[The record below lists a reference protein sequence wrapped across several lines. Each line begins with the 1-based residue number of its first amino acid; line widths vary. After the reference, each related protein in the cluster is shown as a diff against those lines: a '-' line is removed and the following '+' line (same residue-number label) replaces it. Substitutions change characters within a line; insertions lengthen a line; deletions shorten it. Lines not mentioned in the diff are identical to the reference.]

1 VDLLALLLPFRQA
14 CKSDSFHAVTTSS
27 NPERVRPGASP
38 ADGGDFGLRELMAIR
53 EVAHAFHTAKRP
65 EEFFQFALE
74 RVSPLVGAAFACVF
88 ALDDD
93 TQAMRLVAVH
103 NWPQRYA
110 KFLRQMRVRVGVGP
124 SGEAASERRAIEVPD
139 VFADPTLADWQE
151 IAMELGFRSFI
162 ALPLQTAES
171 VLGTVSFYFATT
183 NAIVAETR
191 FLTRL
196 VADQMAAAAE
206 KARLIESLRQTNQ
219 ALTASND
226 LLERQNADL
235 LEARRA
241 KDEFLANISHELRT
255 PLTAVIGYISVMQD
269 GLAGPIN
276 SEQRATLDVVRD
288 ASQELLGLIG
298 NLLELTALKRG
309 AIEVVTDEVDPREIL
324 RDAITGSA
332 RPRNGVRV
340 DTTMPAEMDSMQTDR
355 HSVTRALTALLDNAF
370 KFTREG
376 RVAASVNVVDDEVVF
391 VVEDTGVGIA
401 ADQCEAMFDEF
412 RQADNTLT
420 REFSGAGLGLALA
433 RHHARLVGGEISLT
447 STLGVGSTFRLTVP
461 LRRQGHKTE

>member
-1 VDLLALLLPFRQA
+1 M
-14 CKSDSFHAVTTSS
+14 TTSS
-27 NPERVRPGASP
+27 NPERARPGSSP
-38 ADGGDFGLRELMAIR
+38 TDGGDFGLRELMAIR

-88 ALDDD
+88 AIDDD
-93 TQAMRLVAVH
+93 AEPMRLVAVH

-110 KFLRQMRVRVGVGP
+110 KFLRQMRVRVGAGP

-139 VFADPTLADWQE
+139 VFADPSLADWQE

-171 VLGTVSFYFATT
+171 VVGTVSFYFATP

-206 KARLIESLRQTNQ
+206 KARLIDTLRQTNQ
-219 ALTASND
+219 ALQTSNE
-226 LLERQNADL
+226 LLERQNTDL

-276 SEQRATLDVVRD
+276 PEQRATLDVVRD

-309 AIEVVTDEVDPREIL
+309 AVEPVPDEIDPRDVL
-324 RDAITGSA
+324 RDAVQASTG
-332 RPRNGVRV
+332 PRDGVELEV
-340 DTTMPAEMDSMQTDR
+340 MAPQEMELMCTDR
-355 HSVTRALTALLDNAF
+355 QSVTRALTVLLDNAF
-370 KFTREG
+370 KFTRDG
-376 RVAASVNVVDDEVVF
+376 RVTAWVEAVEDRVVF
-391 VVEDTGVGIA
+391 AVEDTGVGIA
-401 ADQCEAMFDEF
+401 EHQLDAVFEEF
-412 RQADNTLT
+412 RQGDSTMT
-420 REFSGAGLGLALA
+420 REFRGAGLGLALA
-433 RHHARLVGGEISLT
+433 RRHARLLGGEITLA
-447 STLGVGSTFRLTVP
+447 STLGAGSTFKLEVP
-461 LRRQGHKTE
+461 FRTPGQTTE